1 MKRSWLKNI
10 IRTATVL
17 LLLPLLLVLWLV
29 ATESGL
35 RVVYQY
41 ASDYIP
47 GNIQIEKLEGSL
59 VGPIIASN
67 IQYKHNDLKI
77 SATKLTLEWLPAALF
92 TNNVSISKLHIAS
105 LKIQLPTSEKSSTDQ
120 PITLPDINLPW
131 RVAVKDVVIDQF
143 HINQS
148 GQNVVGFK
156 QIKLTA
162 TSLFNKLTIK
172 SFSLSTE
179 QMSFNLKGQVN
190 LSKNYQHKLDVQW
203 RAELPAESAIAGKG
217 RIEGDLNAIKINQQ
231 VNGPIEVSFKADV
244 NNLLT
249 KINWQAEANI
259 MDINPAKVWPDWPGQ
274 FKGKLTSEGQIKEGQ
289 LFANLDVSNLTG
301 RLRDYPVSIRSRL
314 NWHNAGLDISRF
326 DLHSGKA
333 QLSATG
339 RIDSSIKVNWLLDSD
354 NMANLYPRAKGKL
367 QAKGQVSGTLSKP
380 FVKTTFNGTALSIPD
395 YEIGSIKGDV
405 ELELLSWQKINAK
418 IIAQALNIN
427 EYAIKSL
434 DISADNHNVNAIAV
448 SEMATTHLQIKGN
461 VDSNGGIG
469 RIEKAEII
477 SSHFSDWKLKS
488 PVNFNISKKEF
499 LLDPLCWLSSDGNL
513 CATVIRKVNNT
524 WYSHLEI
531 NKLPL
536 RLFSL
541 WLPPDLKPEGVVN
554 AVAEIK
560 LQNVNQIE
568 GFAHV
573 SFPAGAVSYPLL
585 HGEQGHWKYHGG
597 KIDITLNEAALHA
610 TSEIAISDTEYF
622 KAKLTLPK
630 LKLLTLDKKKQEIL
644 ASAELNI
651 INLGLIEALI
661 PEVNNV
667 KGEVGLNGN
676 VFGTLDQPRFKAN
689 IHLKNGS
696 LRIPR
701 LGLNVEQIKLKGQSD
716 SLEKFEFEFAAHSG
730 LGKITI
736 QGQTALDNKLG
747 WPTTMSIKGENF
759 EVSHIPVSHLRVS
772 PDLKI
777 KIQKNK
783 IDVSGNVHIP
793 FAKLQPKDVTTAARV
808 SEDTV
813 IIGNDLPP
821 EEKWLIY
828 TKVRL
833 TLGER
838 VNFYGFGFEGR
849 FAGSLL
855 LEDEPGQLTRA
866 TGEINVPQGRYA
878 AYGQRLEVEHGRL
891 LFSGGPAT
899 NPGLDL
905 RAVRHIG
912 NVTAGIKVTG
922 TLNYPKIELFSI
934 PAMGQTDILAYVL
947 LGRPIESAT
956 GNDGEMMAK
965 AALAL
970 SLVGGDSLARKI
982 GDRFGLDEMRVE
994 SSSSGEQASLVMGR
1008 YLSPKLYVGY
1018 GVGLIESFNTFN
1030 VRYQISDK
1038 WQIKGESG
1046 ESHGADLLYTIER

>member
-1 MKRSWLKNI
+1 MRRTWIKLVIRS
-10 IRTATVL
+10 ATVM
-17 LLLPLLLVLWLV
+17 LLLPLILILWLV
-29 ATESGL
+29 STESGL

-41 ASDYIP
+41 ATDYLP

-67 IQYKHNDLKI
+67 IQYQHNGFEL
-77 SATKLTLEWLPAALF
+77 SANQLTLEWLPAALF
-92 TNNVSISKLHIAS
+92 TNNVSVSKLHIAS
-105 LKIQLPTSEKSSTDQ
+105 LNIKLATTEKSSPDQ

-131 RVAVKDVVIDQF
+131 RVAVKDVVIDDF
-143 HINQS
+143 NINQA
-148 GQNVVGFK
+148 GQNIVGLK
-156 QIKLTA
+156 QIKLAA

-179 QMSFNLKGQVN
+179 KISFNLKGQVD

-203 RAELPAESAIAGKG
+203 RAQLPAEQAIVGKG

-231 VNGPIEVSFKADV
+231 VGGPLDVSFTADV

-249 KINWQAEANI
+249 NISWQAEANI
-259 MDINPAKVWPDWPGQ
+259 IDINPAKVWPDWPGQ
-274 FKGKLTSEGQIKEGQ
+274 FKGKITSEGQMKAGQ
-289 LFANLDVSNLTG
+289 LVANIDIPNLTG
-301 RLRDYPVSIRSRL
+301 RLRDYPVSFRSHL
-314 NWHNAGLDISRF
+314 NWRNTGLDINRF

-333 QLSATG
+333 KFSATG
-339 RIDSSIKVNWLLDSD
+339 RIDSAIKVDWLLDSD
-354 NMANLYPRAKGKL
+354 NMANLYPRAKGQL
-367 QAKGQVSGTLSKP
+367 EAKGLVSGTLSKP
-380 FVKTTFNGTALSIPD
+380 FVKTTFNGKALALPD
-395 YEIGSIKGDV
+395 YEIGSIKGDF
-405 ELELLSWQKINAK
+405 EMELLSWQKLKTK
-418 IIAQALNIN
+418 ITAQTLNIKD
-427 EYAIKSL
+427 YAFKSL
-434 DISADNHNVNAIAV
+434 DISADTQNIKVIAI
-448 SEMATTHLQIKGN
+448 SELATAQLEVKGN
-461 VDSNGGIG
+461 VDSNGGTG
-469 RIEKAEII
+469 RIQKAEII
-477 SSHFSDWKLKS
+477 SARFADWKLKS
-488 PVNFNISKKEF
+488 PVNFNITKSQF
-499 LLDPLCWLSSDGNL
+499 SLDPLCWLSSDGSL
-513 CATVIRKVNNT
+513 CATIIRKVDNT
-524 WYSHLEI
+524 WQSNLEI

-541 WLPPDLKPEGVVN
+541 WLPPDLKPEGTVN
-554 AVAEIK
+554 AIAEFKIY
-560 LQNVNQIE
+560 NVDKFE

-573 SFPAGAVSYPLL
+573 TLPASAVSYPLL
-585 HGEQGHWKYHGG
+585 HGEQGHWKYDGG
-597 KIDITLNEAALHA
+597 KIDITLNDAALHA
-610 TSEIAISDTEYF
+610 TSEITISNTEYF
-622 KAKLTLPK
+622 KARLTLPK
-630 LKLLTLDKKKQEIL
+630 FNPLNLDKKKQEIE

-667 KGEVGLNGN
+667 KGEVGFNGN

-689 IHLKNGS
+689 VHLNNGS

-701 LGLNVEQIKLKGQSD
+701 LGLKVEQIKLKGQSD
-716 SLEKFEFEFAAHSG
+716 SLEKFEFELAAHSG
-730 LGKITI
+730 QGQIAI
-736 QGQTALDNKLG
+736 QGQTILNNKLG
-747 WPTTMSIKGENF
+747 WPTSMSIKGENF
-759 EVSHIPVSHLRVS
+759 EVSHVPVSHLLVS

-777 KIQKNK
+777 KLLKNR
-783 IDVSGNVHIP
+783 IDVSGDVHIP
-793 FAKLQPKDVTTAARV
+793 FAKLQPKDITTAARV

-813 IIGNDLPP
+813 IIGYDLPP

-828 TKVRL
+828 TNVRL
-833 TLGER
+833 SLGER

-855 LEDEPGQLTRA
+855 LEDQPGQLTRA
-866 TGEINVPQGRYA
+866 TGEINVPEGRYA

-891 LFSGGPAT
+891 LFSGGPVT

-912 NVTAGIKVTG
+912 NVTAGLKVTG

-934 PAMGQTDILAYVL
+934 PAMGQTDVLSYVL

-994 SSSSGEQASLVMGR
+994 SSSNGDQASLVMGR